1 MQEDVRFINTIQFKN
16 LLSFG
21 KDSGVIDLK
30 PLNVIIGPNASGKSN
45 LIEAI
50 SLLQAAPTDIT
61 VPIREGGGIME
72 WLWKGS
78 PKSEIAQIDA
88 TINYPLDKGIP
99 LRYILDFTEEN
110 QRFSLEDETLEDE
123 ISSISEERKP
133 YSYFGYLNG
142 KLFIKRKPKYE
153 SYESEGFTGK
163 RAFMVKH
170 QRSLIK
176 DELENNKTVLSQI
189 KDPVDHPEITYLSYK
204 LKGIKIFKEWSMGRK
219 TPPRIPQ
226 SADLPEDFLEED
238 ASNIALVI
246 NDLQHIPELKQKL
259 LQELQKFYDEIT
271 DITVKIHGGTVQI
284 YFHERGL
291 KKPIPATRL
300 SDGTLRYLCLLS
312 ILIHP
317 SPPPLICIEEPELGL
332 HPDIISNIAELLIE
346 ASQRTQLIVT
356 THSDALVSSFT
367 DTPENVMVCAK
378 DDEGTKFK
386 RLEKETLQNWLDD
399 YDLGHLWRMGEI
411 GGNRW

>member
-1 MQEDVRFINTIQFKN
+1 MEIFMQDDVRFINTIQFKN

-50 SLLQAAPTDIT
+50 SLLQAAPTYIT
-61 VPIREGGGIME
+61 TPIREGGGIME

-78 PKSEIAQIDA
+78 SKSEIAEINA
-88 TINYPLDKGIP
+88 TINYPQNKEMP
-99 LRYILDFTEEN
+99 LRYKLDFTEVN
-110 QRFSLEDETLEDE
+110 QRFSLEDESIEDE
-123 ISSISEERKP
+123 RLS
-133 YSYFGYLNG
+133 N
-142 KLFIKRKPKYE
+142 
-153 SYESEGFTGK
+153 SEGKEPNFYSRRRNGAPFFNTSHLSSRRKVNRTKIDNK
-163 RAFMVKH
+163 RYT
-170 QRSLIK
+170 
-176 DELENNKTVLSQI
+176 NKTVLSQI
-189 KDPVDHPEITYLSYK
+189 KDPVRHPEITYLSDNFT
-204 LKGIKIFKEWSMGRK
+204 GIKIFKEWSMWRN
-219 TPPRIPQ
+219 TPPRKPQ
-226 SADLPEDFLEED
+226 PADSPEDFLEED
-238 ASNIALVI
+238 ASNIALII
-246 NDLQHIPELKQKL
+246 NDLQHQPESKQKL
-259 LQELQKFYDEIT
+259 LHELQKFYEEIT

-332 HPDIISNIAELLIE
+332 HPDIISNISELLIE
-346 ASQRTQLIVT
+346 ASQKTQLIVT

-367 DTPENVMVCAK
+367 DTPEHVMVCSK

-386 RLEKETLQNWLDD
+386 RLEKEALQNWLDD

>member
-1 MQEDVRFINTIQFKN
+1 MQDDVRFINTIQFKN

-88 TINYPLDKGIP
+88 TINYPENEEIP
-99 LRYILDFTEEN
+99 LQYKLDFSELN
-110 QRFSLEDETLEDE
+110 QRIMLEDE
-123 ISSISEERKP
+123 S
-133 YSYFGYLNG
+133 
-142 KLFIKRKPKYE
+142 
-153 SYESEGFTGK
+153 
-163 RAFMVKH
+163 V
-170 QRSLIK
+170 K
-176 DELENNKTVLSQI
+176 DELLSNISKKEPLTYFLYKAGFPYINSMTSRSDSYSPPLLGEYFKGPGYYLLDIELDTNKTVLSQI
-189 KDPVDHPEITYLSYK
+189 KDPVQYPEITYLSDNFNS
-204 LKGIKIFKEWSMGRK
+204 IKIFKEWSMGRN
-219 TPPRIPQ
+219 TPTRRPQ
-226 SADLPEDFLEED
+226 PADLPEDFLEED
-238 ASNIALVI
+238 ASNIALII
-246 NDLQHIPELKQKL
+246 NDLQHQPESKQKL
-259 LQELQKFYDEIT
+259 LHELKKFYEEIT

-332 HPDIISNIAELLIE
+332 HPDIISNISELLIE

-367 DTPENVMVCAK
+367 DTPENVMVCEK
-378 DDEGTKFK
+378 DDEGTRFK
-386 RLEKETLQNWLDD
+386 RLEKEALQKWLDD